1 MNDAIGI
8 VAVAFGPIDV
18 PEACARAAD
27 LGFDHV
33 DAGVAGIEA
42 LSSEALAALPVPIG
56 DRIGGFEMQPDAT
69 CMALSERRGEDHFD
83 RTIELFRQFPG
94 ARLEPGPRTAADSV
108 ERVEA
113 IVAAVP
119 GLRLTLDTG
128 HVAAWGEDPVRLLKY
143 AGHVQLRQAA
153 KGRPQLYPDEGG
165 DVDFAAV
172 FAELE
177 RLDYRGLLSVE
188 YFDLPD
194 YGWPLDDPVG
204 HAVAL
209 AAHVRPLLAAS

>member
-1 MNDAIGI
+1 VRDTIGI

-18 PEACARAAD
+18 AGACALAAD

-33 DAGVAGIEA
+33 DAAVGGIEA
-42 LSSEALAALPVPIG
+42 LSSEELAALPVPIG
-56 DRIGGFEMQPDAT
+56 DRIGGFEMHPDST
-69 CMALSERRGEDHFD
+69 CMALPERRGEDTFD
-83 RTIELFRQFPG
+83 QTVARFRQQPG
-94 ARLEPGPRTAADSV
+94 ARLEPGPRTAADRV

-128 HVAAWGEDPVRLLKY
+128 HVAAWGEDPVQLLRH
-143 AGHVQLRQAA
+143 ADHVQLRQAA
-153 KGRPQLYPDEGG
+153 EGRPQLHADEGG

-172 FAELE
+172 ITELH
-177 RLDYRGLLSVE
+177 RLDYRGLLSIE